1 MSSRGQKQTK
11 WWLDHEMKKNMEIYV
26 HELQVYREKFGLKT
40 YPYLDKN
47 GDVYQLEFNEWM
59 NIIEKSKLNKFLEF
73 LVMNSNSETM
83 LKKIEKAKRKAA
95 ASEPFQPY
103 YDGSKKIDRTNIQ
116 EFIDTKDRQMKI
128 VALYKLDTFIFG
140 KFGQNPKV
148 RWFLLTQCK

>member
-1 MSSRGQKQTK
+1 MHHIYFNHAHEDRILYVYFNYGIKPREGPVEMSSRGQKQTK

-73 LVMNSNSETM
+73 LVMNSNSEYH
-83 LKKIEKAKRKAA
+83 L
-95 ASEPFQPY
+95 
-103 YDGSKKIDRTNIQ
+103 
-116 EFIDTKDRQMKI
+116 
-128 VALYKLDTFIFG
+128 V
-140 KFGQNPKV
+140 
-148 RWFLLTQCK
+148 